1 MSRTVRED
9 TKPDKYKHFTCRVLT
24 PNTGLGG
31 ATITWLL
38 TRNRSEVD
46 NADRMVVIYKLPTII
61 NERVGGW
68 LQIVQ

>member
-1 MSRTVRED
+1 MSSSD
-9 TKPDKYKHFTCRVLT
+9 TQ
-24 PNTGLGG
+24 NTGLGG

-46 NADRMVVIYKLPTII
+46 NADRMVVIYKLPTVI

-68 LQIVQ
+68 LEIVQ